1 MKEKKTVIGFIDWDY
16 WRLHVRVELD
26 NGMLLTPSHFGDET
40 WLYFLTTMW
49 LVSEEQTVSEED
61 LEELLDSV
69 ISIDSEDWGKGK
81 M

>member
-69 ISIDSEDWGKGK
+69 ISIDSEDWGKGE